1 MTGEEYQR
9 ICARLARKAIR
20 FATKMVADEEPS
32 NGGDGDVQREHWI
45 SVFLDEHLPDIDAD
59 ALLEVTLNAGAFEKS
74 ARRQAPSRDVAAVH
88 AFQAD
93 VRDAINREALP

>member
-20 FATKMVADEEPS
+20 FAKKMVADEEPR
-32 NGGDGDVQREHWI
+32 DGDAKREHWI
-45 SVFLDEHLPDIDAD
+45 SVFLDENLPDIDTD
-59 ALLEVTLNAGAFEKS
+59 ALLEVTLNTGAFEKS
-74 ARRQAPSRDVAAVH
+74 AGPTAPSRDVAAVH

-93 VRDAINREALP
+93 VWDAINREALP